1 MFNLFVCLIIFM
13 LLLLVAGAV
22 AWCVYT
28 QRKVSENINLTC
40 AVYSRLS
47 DRIDGIGQQ
56 AAEGRDHPPDA
67 EPQIDEKTERINK
80 QMDDLQGFQLD
91 NYGLR
96 FDRGGDS

>member
-22 AWCVYT
+22 AWCIYMKHKT
-28 QRKVSENINLTC
+28 DENVNLTC

-47 DRIDGIGQQ
+47 DRIDEIVRQ

-67 EPQIDEKTERINK
+67 QPVDEKTERINK

-96 FDRGGDS
+96 FNRGGDS